1 MTRLLDEG
9 YCSLGHGELKLL
21 RLIPVALLSDG
32 IDFRTHPDKQ
42 AALQLDH
49 IDREARPC
57 AGAFL
62 QLSGPSRAGPL
73 LLELHGKA
81 PMCRPQQQ
89 ATAATT
95 NTPSST
101 TVHAAKV
108 VKTKQDDE
116 VSIAVELASQGSVP
130 AAHLRQAWS
139 HRVMPA
145 TY

>member
-1 MTRLLDEG
+1 MALTFAPIRISRRPCNLITLTVK
-9 YCSLGHGELKLL
+9 LGH
-21 RLIPVALLSDG
+21 A
-32 IDFRTHPDKQ
+32 Q
-42 AALQLDH
+42 
-49 IDREARPC
+49 
-57 AGAFL
+57 GAFL

-130 AAHLRQAWS
+130 AAHLRPAWS